1 MPKLDL
7 PKTDA
12 IVVGSGPNGLAAAI
26 RLAQAGWAVTVVE
39 SAPTPGGGVRS
50 AELTLPGFVHDI
62 CSSVYPMG
70 LCSPFLST
78 LPLKDHG
85 LEWVFPQVA
94 LAHPLDDGTAALLH
108 HSLDETAAGLGAAD
122 GAAYRQVI
130 GDLVPHWRELFADVF
145 RTPKLP
151 RHPLLMAKFG
161 LRAIRSGRGLARW
174 AFATEKA
181 RGLFAGLAA
190 HSMLPLE
197 DLSTSAI
204 AFVLATAAH
213 AAGWPFA
220 RGGSQQLT
228 NALVS
233 YLKSLGGQVV
243 TDCKVESLDQV
254 PHVRAV
260 LLDVTPRQFLQIA
273 HSREIDSDPR
283 MGPASAWGYYR
294 RKLERYR
301 YGMGAYKV
309 DWALSRPVPW
319 RAPECKLAGT
329 VHLGGTLDEICNS
342 EWYASQPLPQAG
354 QGSTPWKSDRPYV
367 LFAQPS
373 LFDPSRAPAG
383 KHTAWGY
390 CHVPNGYSGDMT
402 AAIESQV
409 ERFAPG
415 FRDCILARSVMGPA
429 ALERH
434 NANII
439 GGDIGGGAMDLS
451 QLVLR
456 PTARLYR
463 TPLSRV
469 YLCSSSTPPG
479 PGVHGMCGYW
489 AAETALRSQ

>member
-7 PKTDA
+7 PKADA
-12 IVVGSGPNGLAAAI
+12 IVVGSGPNGLSAAI
-26 RLAQAGWAVTVVE
+26 RLAQAGWRVVILE

-50 AELTLPGFVHDI
+50 AELTLPGFVHDV

-85 LEWVFPQVA
+85 LDWVFPPVA
-94 LAHPLDDGTAALLH
+94 LAHPFDDGTAALLH
-108 HSLDETAAGLGAAD
+108 HSLDETVAGLGAAD

-130 GDLVPHWRELFADVF
+130 GDLVPQSRELFADVF
-145 RTPKLP
+145 RTPKP
-151 RHPLLMAKFG
+151 PHHPLLMAKFG
-161 LRAIRSGRGLARW
+161 LRAIRSGRGLARST
-174 AFATEKA
+174 FATVKA
-181 RGLFAGLAA
+181 RGFFAGLAA

-204 AFVLATAAH
+204 ALVLATAAH
-213 AAGWPFA
+213 AVGWPFA

-228 NALVS
+228 SAMVS
-233 YLKSLGGQVV
+233 YLKSLGGQVI
-243 TDCKVESLDQV
+243 TDCKVESLDQL

-260 LLDVTPRQFLQIA
+260 LLDVTPRQFLRVA
-273 HSREIDSDPR
+273 GDLLN
-283 MGPASAWGYYR
+283 GAYR

-301 YGMGAYKV
+301 YGIGAYKV

-319 RAPECKLAGT
+319 RAPECKFAGT
-329 VHLGGTLDEICNS
+329 VHLGSTLDEICDS
-342 EWYASQPLPQAG
+342 ERRASQPVAQAG
-354 QGSTPWKSDRPYV
+354 QGSAAWKSERPYV

-373 LFDPSRAPAG
+373 LFDPSRAPEG

-429 ALERH
+429 ALEHH
-434 NANII
+434 NPNII
-439 GGDIGGGAMDLS
+439 GGDIGGGAMDLP

-489 AAETALRSQ
+489 AADKAISSD

>member
-7 PKTDA
+7 PIADA

-26 RLAQAGWAVTVVE
+26 RLAQAGWKVTVAE
-39 SAPTPGGGVRS
+39 SAPMPGGGVRS

-78 LPLKDHG
+78 LPLQEHG
-85 LEWVFPQVA
+85 LEWVFPPVA
-94 LAHPLDDGTAALLH
+94 LAHPFDDGTAALLH
-108 HSLDETAAGLGAAD
+108 YSLDETVAGLGAAD

-145 RTPKLP
+145 RTPKPP
-151 RHPLLMAKFG
+151 RHPFLMTKFG

-174 AFATEKA
+174 SFVTQKA

-204 AFVLATAAH
+204 ALVLATAAH

-233 YLKSLGGQVV
+233 FLKSLGGQIV
-243 TDCKVESLDQV
+243 TGCNVDSLDQL
-254 PHVRAV
+254 PPARAL
-260 LLDVTPRQFLQIA
+260 LLDITPRQFLRIA
-273 HSREIDSDPR
+273 GDRLTGS
-283 MGPASAWGYYR
+283 YR
-294 RKLERYR
+294 QKLERYR

-329 VHLGGTLDEICNS
+329 VHLGSTLDEICAS
-342 EWYASQPLPQAG
+342 ERRALQPAAQAG
-354 QGSTPWKSDRPYV
+354 QGNAAWKSDRPYV

-373 LFDPSRAPAG
+373 LFDPTRAPEG
-383 KHTAWGY
+383 KHAAWAY
-390 CHVPNGYSGDMT
+390 CHVPNGYTGDMT

-429 ALERH
+429 ALEAH
-434 NANII
+434 NPNIV
-439 GGDIGGGAMDLS
+439 GGDIGGGAMDLG
-451 QLVLR
+451 QLILR

-469 YLCSSSTPPG
+469 YLCSSATPPG

-489 AAETALRSQ
+489 AAEKALSSD

>member
-1 MPKLDL
+1 MSKLDL
-7 PKTDA
+7 PKADA

-26 RLAQAGWAVTVVE
+26 RLAQAGWTVIVVE

-50 AELTLPGFVHDI
+50 ADLTLPGFVHDV

-85 LEWVFPQVA
+85 LEWVFPPVA
-94 LAHPLDDGTAALLH
+94 LAHPFDDGTAALLH
-108 HSLDETAAGLGAAD
+108 YSLDETVAGLGAAD
-122 GAAYRQVI
+122 GAAYRQVV

-145 RTPKLP
+145 RTPKPP
-151 RHPLLMAKFG
+151 RHPFLMTKFG
-161 LRAIRSGRGLARW
+161 LRAIRSGRELARS
-174 AFATEKA
+174 AFVTEKA

-204 AFVLATAAH
+204 ALVLATAAH

-233 YLKSLGGQVV
+233 FLKSLGGQIV
-243 TDCKVESLDQV
+243 TGCNVDSLDQL
-254 PHVRAV
+254 PPARAV
-260 LLDVTPRQFLQIA
+260 LLDITPRQFLRIA
-273 HSREIDSDPR
+273 GGRLNGS
-283 MGPASAWGYYR
+283 YR

-301 YGMGAYKV
+301 FGMGAYKV
-309 DWALSRPVPW
+309 DWALSRPAPW

-329 VHLGGTLDEICNS
+329 VHLGSTLDEICDS
-342 EWYASQPLPQAG
+342 ERRASQPLRVG
-354 QGSTPWKSDRPYV
+354 QGNAAWKSDPPYV

-373 LFDPSRAPAG
+373 LFDPTRAPEG
-383 KHTAWGY
+383 KHTAWAY
-390 CHVPNGYSGDMT
+390 CHVPNGYAGDMT
-402 AAIESQV
+402 AAIEGQV

-429 ALERH
+429 ALEAH
-434 NANII
+434 NPNIV
-439 GGDIGGGAMDLS
+439 GGDIGGGAMDLG
-451 QLVLR
+451 QLILR
-456 PTARLYR
+456 PTARLYG

-469 YLCSSSTPPG
+469 YLCSSATPPG

-489 AAETALRSQ
+489 AAEKALSSD